1 MYVVF
6 DNNYHIRT
14 MYLVFDNNHHI
25 RSLRKQPFLLALQ
38 RWGRCETSSAT
49 KSYHIRTMYIAFDNN
64 YHIRTMYI
72 VFNNMNALNAAF
84 TSRLLGD

>member
-6 DNNYHIRT
+6 VNNYHIRT

-49 KSYHIRTMYIAFDNN
+49 KSQEKWLFAQATIFAQST
-64 YHIRTMYI
+64 
-72 VFNNMNALNAAF
+72 
-84 TSRLLGD
+84 